1 MAVQEEG
8 TVMENGNTEAH
19 GDIEYG
25 QKNIELETIPHLKDC
40 VHMYIYLMWM
50 YGLILFSYIKY

>member
-50 YGLILFSYIKY
+50 Y